1 MSVQQQQPAVRLRRP
16 GFSLHWSIRGRTL
29 AIIGVVLV
37 LVYLVIGP
45 LGMLILSSF
54 KATADALPFSHG
66 VPWSLDNFHQ
76 VLFSRS
82 TYLVLL
88 TTFLFAG
95 GSLAFSFA
103 LAMTLAWL
111 IERTDLPFRNGF
123 YVIIVASLGMPA
135 VIAGISWALLADPLN
150 GIINIPLR
158 GLFNLDGRGPI
169 NIYTIPGLIFVQG
182 LTLVPITFLLV
193 TAAFRGMNVTM
204 EDAARASG
212 ARFRVVLRRVTLPML
227 APALLSAL
235 IYQFVTV
242 IESFDIPLVIGLRGG
257 ITVLSTQIYL
267 QAEPAAGLPNYGL
280 GSAYS
285 MILLV
290 LALGPLLVYN
300 WMISRSERFATIT
313 GQDFRPQRQSL
324 GRWKVPA
331 LLLAIGFVLLLF
343 VLPALVM
350 IWTSLQPFYAVPSAE
365 SLRRVTLNAFGTV
378 LGGTSMRRALS
389 NTLLV
394 GGVTAGATM
403 VLGLF
408 VSWILV
414 RSRSKA
420 KFALD
425 VLAFIPHAMP
435 GVIIALSILL
445 IYLVLP
451 VPILGTPW
459 VIIIALSTQYV
470 SLSTRLMT
478 GGIVQVQRQ
487 LEEAAEASGASW
499 GPTLRRI
506 VLPIVMPT
514 FINGFLLVFLNAIR
528 NLTLALVL
536 YTPSSIVLSTLVYR
550 YWDHADTAETAVV
563 GVIMVAMTLVLSVA
577 LRRFNAFGAAVSS
590 GKAEGVGQAV
600 R

>member
-1 MSVQQQQPAVRLRRP
+1 MATQQPAVWRRAPFALRW
-16 GFSLHWSIRGRTL
+16 HVRGRTL
-29 AIIGVVLV
+29 AIAGVVLV

-45 LGMLILSSF
+45 LGMLLLSSF
-54 KATADALPFSHG
+54 KATNDALPFSKG
-66 VPWSLDNFHQ
+66 VPWTLDNFSH
-76 VLFSRS
+76 VLLSGA
-82 TYLVLL
+82 TYKVLL
-88 TTFLFAG
+88 TTFVFAG

-103 LAMTLAWL
+103 LALTLAWL

-123 YVIIVASLGMPA
+123 YVIIVASLGMPQ
-135 VIAGISWALLADPLN
+135 VIAAIAWALLGDPLN
-150 GIINIPLR
+150 GILNIPLR
-158 GLFNLDGRGPI
+158 GLFDLQGRGPI
-169 NIYTIPGLIFVQG
+169 NVFSVPGLIFVQG

-212 ARFRVVLRRVTLPML
+212 ARFRVVLRRITLPML

-257 ITVLSTQIYL
+257 IRVLSTQIYL

-280 GSAYS
+280 SSAYS
-285 MILLV
+285 IILLL
-290 LALGPLLVYN
+290 LALGPLLFYN
-300 WMISRSERFATIT
+300 WMISRSERYATIT
-313 GQDFRPQRQSL
+313 GQDFRPQRMPL

-331 LLLAIGFVLLLF
+331 VSLAVLFVVLLF

-350 IWTSLQPFYAVPSAE
+350 VWTSLQPFYSVPSAE
-365 SLRRVTLNAFGTV
+365 SLKRITFSAFGTV
-378 LGGTSMRRALS
+378 LGGVAMRRAFF

-394 GGVTAGATM
+394 GSVTAAATM
-403 VLGLF
+403 LLGLF

-414 RSRSKA
+414 RSRSRA
-420 KFALD
+420 KVALD
-425 VLAFIPHAMP
+425 VLAFVPHAMP
-435 GVIIALSILL
+435 GVIIGLSILL

-451 VPILGTPW
+451 VPVFGTPW

-536 YTPSSIVLSTLVYR
+536 YTPASIVLSTLVYR

-563 GVIMVAMTLVLSVA
+563 GVIMVAITLTLSVL
-577 LRRFNAFGAAVSS
+577 LRRFNAFGGGGVART
-590 GKAEGVGQAV
+590 AEGVGRGAAG
-600 R
+600 

>member
-1 MSVQQQQPAVRLRRP
+1 
-16 GFSLHWSIRGRTL
+16 
-29 AIIGVVLV
+29 V

-45 LGMLILSSF
+45 VAMLVLSSF
-54 KATADALPFSHG
+54 KATNDALPFSKG
-66 VPWSLDNFHQ
+66 VPWTLDNFSQ
-76 VLFSRS
+76 VLLSGA
-82 TYLVLL
+82 TYKVLL
-88 TTFLFAG
+88 TTFVFAG

-103 LAMTLAWL
+103 LALTLAWL

-123 YVIIVASLGMPA
+123 YVIIVASLGMPQ
-135 VIAGISWALLADPLN
+135 VIAAIAWALLGDPLN
-150 GIINIPLR
+150 GILNIPLR
-158 GLFNLDGRGPI
+158 GLFDLQGRGPI
-169 NIYTIPGLIFVQG
+169 NVFSVPGLIFVQG

-212 ARFRVVLRRVTLPML
+212 ARFRVVLRRITLPML

-267 QAEPAAGLPNYGL
+267 QAEPAAGLPSYGL
-280 GSAYS
+280 SSAYS
-285 MILLV
+285 IILLV
-290 LALGPLLVYN
+290 LALGP
-300 WMISRSERFATIT
+300 
-313 GQDFRPQRQSL
+313 
-324 GRWKVPA
+324 
-331 LLLAIGFVLLLF
+331 LLF

-350 IWTSLQPFYAVPSAE
+350 IWTSLQPFYSVPSAE
-365 SLRRVTLNAFGTV
+365 SLRRITFSAFGTV
-378 LGGTSMRRALS
+378 LGGVQMRRAFF

-394 GGVTAGATM
+394 GGVTAAATM
-403 VLGLF
+403 LLGLF

-420 KFALD
+420 KVALD
-425 VLAFIPHAMP
+425 VLAFVPHAMP

-451 VPILGTPW
+451 VPIFGTPW

-514 FINGFLLVFLNAIR
+514 FVNGFLLVSS
-528 NLTLALVL
+528 
-536 YTPSSIVLSTLVYR
+536 TPSATSPWRWCST
-550 YWDHADTAETAVV
+550 
-563 GVIMVAMTLVLSVA
+563 
-577 LRRFNAFGAAVSS
+577 RRPASCCRPSS
-590 GKAEGVGQAV
+590 TGTGTTPTRPRPRWSA
-600 R
+600 

>member
-1 MSVQQQQPAVRLRRP
+1 VATQQPAVWRRAPSALRWHVP
-16 GFSLHWSIRGRTL
+16 RGRTL

-45 LGMLILSSF
+45 LGMLVLSSF
-54 KATADALPFSHG
+54 KATEDALPFSKG
-66 VPWSLDNFHQ
+66 VPWTLHNFSQ
-76 VLFSRS
+76 VLLSGS
-82 TYLVLL
+82 TYKVLL
-88 TTFLFAG
+88 TTFVFAG
-95 GSLAFSFA
+95 GALAFSFA
-103 LAMTLAWL
+103 LALTLAWM

-123 YVIIVASLGMPA
+123 YVIIVASLGMPQ
-135 VIAGISWALLADPLN
+135 VIAAIAWALLGDPLN
-150 GIINIPLR
+150 GILNLPLR
-158 GLFNLDGRGPI
+158 GLLGGEGRGPI
-169 NIYTIPGLIFVQG
+169 NIFSVPGLIFVQG

-257 ITVLSTQIYL
+257 IRVLSTQIYL

-280 GSAYS
+280 SSAYS
-285 MILLV
+285 IILLL
-290 LALGPLLVYN
+290 LALGPLLFYN
-300 WMISRSERFATIT
+300 WMISRSDRYATIT
-313 GQDFRPQRQSL
+313 GQDFRPQRMSL

-331 LLLAIGFVLLLF
+331 VSLAVLFVVLLF

-350 IWTSLQPFYAVPSAE
+350 IWTSLQPFYAPPSAE
-365 SLRRVTLNAFGTV
+365 SLKRITFGAFGTV
-378 LGGTSMRRALS
+378 LGGVAMRRAFF

-403 VLGLF
+403 LLGLF

-420 KFALD
+420 KVALD
-425 VLAFIPHAMP
+425 VLAFVPHAMP
-435 GVIIALSILL
+435 GVIIGLSILL

-451 VPILGTPW
+451 VPVFGTPW

-514 FINGFLLVFLNAIR
+514 FVNGFLLVFLNAIR

-536 YTPSSIVLSTLVYR
+536 YTPASIVLSTLVYR

-563 GVIMVAMTLVLSVA
+563 GVIMVAITLVLSFA
-577 LRRFNAFGAAVSS
+577 LRRFNAFGGGGVASVSR
-590 GKAEGVGQAV
+590 GAGG
-600 R
+600 